1 LSDNI
6 SLKYIFGFMELR
18 HLRYFIAVADELSFS
33 RAAERL
39 QMAQPPLSQQ
49 IQALEMELG
58 VRLFDRKSRPLQ
70 ITQAG
75 QVFLAEA
82 RITIENL
89 AQAVTTTQLVHQGEL
104 GYLKVGFT
112 SSMANGILPTIMC
125 AFQQQYPSVKLILC
139 EKNCNVQ
146 IQGLRDRDTDIAF
159 VYQDYKSFESHD
171 LDVLQVSQEPLVV
184 VLPEKHQLT
193 NKSEISIADLANE
206 ELVMPLSNV
215 VSDLAKQIE
224 YLFAQAGLKPKVSQ
238 QALFMVT
245 ILGLVAGGM
254 GISILPASVQNLQR
268 QGVIYRPI
276 REKTTTNQLIA
287 VWRQD
292 DSSPILQQFL
302 DVTKAVSQLPS
313 STSSNRS

>member
-1 LSDNI
+1 
-6 SLKYIFGFMELR
+6 MELR

-49 IQALEMELG
+49 IQSLETELG

-82 RITIENL
+82 RMTIEKL

-104 GYLKVGFT
+104 GYLTVGFT

-125 AFQQQYPSVKLILC
+125 VFQQQYPSVKLILC

-159 VYQDYKSFESHD
+159 VYQDYKSAQASD
-171 LDVLQVSQEPLVV
+171 LEVISLSQETLVV
-184 VLPEKHQLT
+184 ALPEKHQLV
-193 NKSEISIADLANE
+193 NKSEVSITDLANE
-206 ELVMPLSNV
+206 EFVMPLSHV
-215 VSDLAKQIE
+215 AFSLAEQIE
-224 YLFAQAGLKPKVSQ
+224 YLFAQAELKPKVSQ

-268 QGVIYRPI
+268 RGVVYRPI

-302 DVTKAVSQLPS
+302 DITKAVSHLPS
-313 STSSNRS
+313 SPSSNIY

>member
-1 LSDNI
+1 
-6 SLKYIFGFMELR
+6 MELR

-49 IQALEMELG
+49 IQALETELG

-75 QVFLAEA
+75 QVFLTEA
-82 RITIENL
+82 RVTLEKL

-104 GYLKVGFT
+104 GYLTIGFT
-112 SSMANGILPTIMC
+112 SSMANGILPTIMRT
-125 AFQQQYPSVKLILC
+125 FQQQYPHVKLVLC

-159 VYQDYKSFESHD
+159 VYQDYQSFQSHD
-171 LDVLQVSQEPLVV
+171 LEASLVSQELLVV
-184 VLPEKHQLT
+184 VVPEKHRLL
-193 NKSEISIADLANE
+193 NKSKISITDLANE
-206 ELVMPLSNV
+206 EFVMPLSNV
-215 VSDLAKQIE
+215 VSDLAEQIE
-224 YLFAQAGLKPKVSQ
+224 YLFAEANLKPRVVQ

-245 ILGLVAGGM
+245 ILGLVAGGL

-268 QGVIYRPI
+268 QGVVYCPI

-287 VWRQD
+287 VWRRD
-292 DSSPILQQFL
+292 DSSPILRQFL
-302 DVTKAVSQLPS
+302 DITKAFSQLPAA
-313 STSSNRS
+313 TSSASHVSNLNRT

>member
-1 LSDNI
+1 
-6 SLKYIFGFMELR
+6 MELR

-49 IQALEMELG
+49 IQSLETELG

-82 RITIENL
+82 RMTIENL

-112 SSMANGILPTIMC
+112 SSMANGILPKIMST
-125 AFQQQYPSVKLILC
+125 FQQQYPNVKLILC

-159 VYQDYKSFESHD
+159 VYQDYKSAQAGD
-171 LDVLQVSQEPLVV
+171 LEVISLSQETLVV
-184 VLPEKHQLT
+184 ALPEKHQLA
-193 NKSEISIADLANE
+193 NKSEVSITDLANE
-206 ELVMPLSNV
+206 EFVMPLSHV
-215 VSDLAKQIE
+215 AFSLAEQIE
-224 YLFAQAGLKPKVSQ
+224 YLFAQAELKPKVSQ

-245 ILGLVAGGM
+245 ILGLVAAGM

-268 QGVIYRPI
+268 REVVYRPI

-302 DVTKAVSQLPS
+302 DITKAVSQLPS
-313 STSSNRS
+313 SISSNRS

>member
-1 LSDNI
+1 
-6 SLKYIFGFMELR
+6 MELR

-49 IQALEMELG
+49 IQALEIELG

-75 QVFLAEA
+75 QVFLTEA
-82 RITIENL
+82 RITIQKIE
-89 AQAVTTTQLVHQGEL
+89 QAVTTTQLVHQGKL
-104 GYLKVGFT
+104 GYLTVGFT
-112 SSMANGILPTIMC
+112 SSMANGILPMIMR
-125 AFQQQYPSVKLILC
+125 AFQQKYPNVKLILC
-139 EKNCNVQ
+139 EKNCNIQ

-159 VYQDYKSFESHD
+159 VYQNYQSFESHD
-171 LDVLQVSQEPLVV
+171 LSALRVSQEPLVV
-184 VLPEKHQLT
+184 VLPEKHQLAS
-193 NKSEISIADLANE
+193 KSEISIADLANE
-206 ELVMPLSNV
+206 EFVMPLANV
-215 VSDLAKQIE
+215 VSDLAEQIE
-224 YLFAQAGLKPKVSQ
+224 DLFAQAELKPKVSQ

-254 GISILPASVQNLQR
+254 GISILPASVQNLHR
-268 QGVIYRPI
+268 RGVVYRPI

-292 DSSPILQQFL
+292 DLSPILQQFL
-302 DVTKAVSQLPS
+302 DITRAVSQLPPA
-313 STSSNRS
+313 TSSVASVSNLNRT